1 MELTGQRLREQR
13 EYLALYKSKLLK
25 KREYQSAV
33 EFLELDEKAY
43 QEEQEKKRIARN
55 AVRRQERAS
64 KRSAN
69 VVVDIKV
76 KDIDADSYGGVIN
89 QIRNASSKLIGLT
102 NAYLQ
107 ISVGGTIVSSQLLN
121 IRGGDAMAIF
131 WNSIYPEI
139 HKYEGGQETD
149 IFLDNTDEFRLV
161 ILKSDAI
168 PSRRIQQKYRDGN
181 VHCVLEPLAGLWEAM
196 MKGCETKSSE
206 DRCRQIC
213 NKLRRLISVYPS
225 GVPES
230 EMESIA
236 KIAQRCIVIHD
247 IIGSEIMRYNK
258 NSNKSFH
265 FTNTR
270 VNHLETGML
279 TLDKQYESVSE
290 ERMYEILTEH
300 DNENEFYLFT
310 GDMKNGKCQSLRS
323 IKGAWAVFNE
333 DHELFKQFSVKHGI
347 HNYGLEAVKFN
358 KLNEFV
364 RESRIINS
372 APTPL
377 CDTPNDLTGVNHIDI
392 EKAYTQH
399 SKHSYYK
406 GFLGHITHW
415 RKVSLMVSK
424 QVEFLENH
432 LGIYQFRI
440 SKIKNNLLKLIGL
453 KEGLC
458 YTLPSPEIL
467 YFMKEFGMEAVVLA
481 GCWGSS
487 FDIKYDDE
495 MLANRRYCLWAGKLG
510 MDSDVNT
517 YTFKGNAEWAS
528 HLKAVLGDD
537 KVLFYKENGI
547 IVVKL
552 VKKSYFTTHHI
563 LSFITSYTRLNMF
576 DIMRKIEDKN
586 LVKVVLDGIYFRGE
600 IPDVDVPHSKDK
612 EMKVHLGFRDAWYY
626 PSEIDTSNWT
636 GYNSDLDNGCCVLT
650 GAGGSGKSYS
660 VLTDKGIINPLYVVP
675 SHVLGRK
682 CRENYGVNYTTI
694 HKLVGIEC
702 RPFRE
707 TNFEPGVIF
716 IDELTMIDKTWIEK
730 AIELYPNT
738 LFYIAGDIDK
748 KQWFQ
753 CRNGFPGNFSKIW
766 IPNDWRYVHY
776 KNDMRSRDG
785 ELKKLKED
793 IREQMRKN
801 FTDGGQFDS
810 MLMSMW
816 LKKRVATVSFD
827 EACTMFQ
834 PGNIW
839 IAGTHK
845 TNQKLLEKGVVSG
858 YINKDKEI
866 YCEESVGSEK
876 RGSFTTHSFQGLTIE
891 NEKLFVSLDFF
902 EYAMLYTSIS
912 RVCNYEQLVIVR

>member
-1 MELTGQRLREQR
+1 MELTGRRLREQR

-25 KREYQSAV
+25 KSEYQSA
-33 EFLELDEKAY
+33 LEWLEADERAF
-43 QEEQEKKRIARN
+43 QEEQEKKRVARN
-55 AVRRQERAS
+55 AMRRQQRAE
-64 KRSAN
+64 KRATN
-69 VVVDIKV
+69 VVVDMKV
-76 KDIDADSYGGVIN
+76 RGTDADSYGGIIN
-89 QIRNASSKLIGLT
+89 QLRRAGVKLVGQSH
-102 NAYLQ
+102 AWLQ
-107 ISVGGTIVSSQLLN
+107 ISVGGEIVSSGLVKVN
-121 IRGGDAMAIF
+121 GANSDAIF
-131 WNSIYPEI
+131 WNTIFPEF

-149 IFLDNTDEFRLV
+149 IFLDNADEVRFV
-161 ILKSDAI
+161 VLKSDTI
-168 PSRRIQQKYRDGN
+168 PSKRIQQKYRDGN
-181 VHCVLEPLAGLWEAM
+181 VHCVLAPLAGLWETM
-196 MKGCETKSSE
+196 MKGCESKSSE
-206 DRCRQIC
+206 VRCRQIA
-213 NKLRRLISVYPS
+213 NKLRSLEVVYPN

-230 EMESIA
+230 DMESVA

-247 IIGSEIMRYNK
+247 IIGSEIMRFNK

-300 DNENEFYLFT
+300 DEANEFYLFT
-310 GDMKNGKCQSLRS
+310 GDVKNGKCQSLRS

-333 DHELFKQFSVKHGI
+333 DHDLFKEFSTKHGI

-377 CDTPNDLTGVNHIDI
+377 CDEPNDLSDVNHIDI

-399 SKHSYYK
+399 AKNNYYK

-415 RKVSLMVSK
+415 RKLSLFAANQS
-424 QVEFLENH
+424 EFLDNH

-440 SKIKNNLLKLIGL
+440 TKIKNNLLKMIGL

-458 YTLPSPEIL
+458 YTLPSPEIQ

-481 GCWGSS
+481 GCWGSK

-495 MLANRRYCLWAGKLG
+495 MLAKRRYCLWAGKLG

-600 IPDVDVPHSKDK
+600 IPDVDVPHSKNKDL
-612 EMKVHLGFRDAWYY
+612 KVHLGFRDAWYY
-626 PSEIDTSNWT
+626 PSEIDTSDWT
-636 GYNSDLDNGCCVLT
+636 GYKSDLDDGSCILA
-650 GAGGSGKSYS
+650 GAGGTGKSYS
-660 VLTDKGIINPLYVVP
+660 VLTDKGIVNPLYVVP
-675 SHVLGRK
+675 SHLLGRK

-694 HKLVGIEC
+694 HKLVGVEC

-707 TNFEPGVIF
+707 TNFEPGIVF
-716 IDELTMIDKTWIEK
+716 IDELTMIEESWVKK

-738 LFYIAGDIDK
+738 LFYIAGDIDN

-753 CRNGFPGNFSKIW
+753 CRSGYPGNFSNIW
-766 IPNDWRYVHY
+766 IPSDWRYVY
-776 KNDMRSRDG
+776 YTNDMRSRDG

-827 EACTMFQ
+827 EACEMFQ

-866 YCEESVGSEK
+866 CAEDSAGAEK

-891 NEKLFVSLDFF
+891 KEKLFISLDFF
-902 EYAMLYTSIS
+902 EYAMLYTSVS
-912 RVCNYEQLVIVR
+912 RICNYDQLVVVR